1 MVFNPLYY
9 FVTNQNYLSMKTKN
23 IIFTFLISAITT
35 IAVIFGYNA
44 YQQNHNNPNFQSNGI
59 PSNYKYAGLYDSNGN
74 PSPFP
79 GDFTQASEAGIPTV
93 VHIKTTTKPQ
103 QTNNNLPRKNP
114 FADIFGDDMFDQFF
128 GQGGGGRQPAVPQMA
143 SGSGVIISQDGYIVT
158 NNHVVA
164 GADEV
169 NVTLSDRKSYTAKV
183 IGADPSYDLAV
194 IKVEAKGLPFMLYG
208 NSSDVKIGQWV
219 LAIGYPLNLDATVT
233 AGIISAKS
241 RSLKLNRDKDG
252 NTAGAVDSYLQ
263 TDAAVNMGNS
273 GGALINTNGE
283 MIGINSAIAS
293 RSGYYQGYSYAIPVN
308 IVKKVV
314 NDLIKYGSVQR
325 GYIGAM
331 FVDPGEMTAKEKE
344 ANNIPLTAD
353 GLYITDLDK
362 SGAAFKAGM
371 KPGDIIRQ
379 LNGKEVHSSSEL
391 QELISNYKPGDKID
405 VTYDRN
411 GTEKTVQV
419 TLKNSA
425 GDYDIVKKAELME
438 KLGADLVTLDPKTA
452 RELKLSGGVVVKKIG
467 SGVLNDQTRMRD
479 GFIITQA
486 NGKPVKNIDELK
498 AIIGNNSEVTIQGV
512 YPGYNEPFEYPLILK

>member
-1 MVFNPLYY
+1 
-9 FVTNQNYLSMKTKN
+9 MKTRN
-23 IIFTFLISAITT
+23 VFFTFLISAATT
-35 IAVIFGYNA
+35 LAVIFGYNT
-44 YQQNHNNPNFQSNGI
+44 YQHNSNNPNFQANGI
-59 PSNYKYAGLYDSNGN
+59 PSNYKFAGLYDSNGN
-74 PSPFP
+74 PSGVP
-79 GDFTQASEAGIPTV
+79 GDFTQAAEASIPTV
-93 VHIKTTTKPQ
+93 VHIKTITKPQ
-103 QTNNNLPRKNP
+103 AAANNNLPQKNP
-114 FADIFGDDMFDQFF
+114 FSDIFGDDMFDQLF
-128 GQGGGGRQPAVPQMA
+128 GQGGGRQRSVPQMA
-143 SGSGVIISQDGYIVT
+143 SGSGVIISDDGYIVT

-169 NVTLSDRKSYTAKV
+169 NVTLSDRKTYTAKV

-208 NSSDVKIGQWV
+208 NSADVKIGQWV

-241 RSLKLNRDKDG
+241 RSLGLNRDKNG
-252 NTAGAVDSYLQ
+252 KAAGAVESYLQ

-273 GGALINTNGE
+273 GGALINTNGQ

-293 RSGYYQGYSYAIPVN
+293 PTGYYNGYSYAIPVD

-331 FVDPGEMTAKEKE
+331 FVDAGAMSSKEKE
-344 ANNIPLTAD
+344 ANNVPQSAD

-362 SGAAFKAGM
+362 AGAALQAGM
-371 KPGDIIRQ
+371 KPGDIIRK
-379 LNGKEVHSSSEL
+379 LNGQAVNSSSEL
-391 QELISNYKPGDKID
+391 QELISGFKPGDKIA

-411 GTEKTVQV
+411 GSLKTTDV

-425 GDYDIVKKAELME
+425 GDYEIVKKAELMD

-452 RELKLSGGVVVKKIG
+452 RDLKLGGGVVVKKIG
-467 SGVLNDQTRMRD
+467 PGVLNDQTRMRD

-486 NGKPVKNIDELK
+486 NGKPIKNIDELK
-498 AIIGNNSEVTIQGV
+498 AIIGNNSDVTIQGV
-512 YPGYNEPFEYPLILK
+512 YPGYNEPFEYPLILNK

>member
-1 MVFNPLYY
+1 
-9 FVTNQNYLSMKTKN
+9 MKTRN
-23 IIFTFLISAITT
+23 ILFTFLISAVTT
-35 IAVIFGYNA
+35 LAVIFGYNT
-44 YQQNHNNPNFQSNGI
+44 YQHNHNNPNFQANAI

-74 PSPFP
+74 PSGVP
-79 GDFTQASEAGIPTV
+79 GDFTQAAEAAIPTV
-93 VHIKTTTKPQ
+93 VHIKTVTKPQ
-103 QTNNNLPRKNP
+103 QANNNLPRKNP
-114 FADIFGDDMFDQFF
+114 FSDIFGDDMFDQLF
-128 GQGGGGRQPAVPQMA
+128 GQGGQQQRSLPQMA
-143 SGSGVIISQDGYIVT
+143 SGSGVIISDDGYIVT

-169 NVTLSDRKSYTAKV
+169 NVTLSDRKTYTAKV
-183 IGADPSYDLAV
+183 VAADPSYDLAV
-194 IKVEAKGLPFMLYG
+194 IKIEAKNLPFMLYG
-208 NSSDVKIGQWV
+208 NSADVKIGQWV

-241 RSLKLNRDKDG
+241 RSLGLNRDKDG
-252 NTAGAVDSYLQ
+252 RTAGAVESYLQ

-273 GGALINTNGE
+273 GGALINTNGQ

-293 RSGYYQGYSYAIPVN
+293 KSGYYQGYSYAIPVD

-325 GYIGAM
+325 GYLGAM
-331 FVDPGEMTAKEKE
+331 FVDAGAMSSKEKE
-344 ANNIPLTAD
+344 ANKIPVSAD

-362 SGAAFKAGM
+362 SGAALQAGI
-371 KPGDIIRQ
+371 KPGDIIRK
-379 LNGKEVHSSSEL
+379 LNGQEVNSSSEL
-391 QELISNYKPGDKID
+391 QELISGFKPGDKIA

-411 GTEKTVQV
+411 GSLKTVDV

-438 KLGADLVTLDPKTA
+438 KLGADLATLDAKTA

-467 SGVLNDQTRMRD
+467 TGVLNDQTRMRD

-486 NGKPVKNIDELK
+486 NGKPVKNMDELK
-498 AIIGNNSEVTIQGV
+498 AIIGNNAEVTIQGV